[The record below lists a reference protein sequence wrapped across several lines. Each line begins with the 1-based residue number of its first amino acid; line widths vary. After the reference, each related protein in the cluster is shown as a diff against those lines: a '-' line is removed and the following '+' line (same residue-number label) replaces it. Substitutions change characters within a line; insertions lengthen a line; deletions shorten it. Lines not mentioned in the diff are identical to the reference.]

1 MKYALGE
8 SAKGKKMNFE
18 TKEIREANIALHDL
32 KRMNEKFYFYYDE
45 SNNIR
50 KHWLKDGT
58 LNAGINTNFV
68 LAGVVHHENDID
80 FDVYKLIDELKLQK
94 NINEIKFDKIAH
106 GNFIECLQSKKL
118 NVFLNWLLESDLYI
132 HYMVVNLFYFSI
144 VDIVDSVMT
153 DVPYDVQFVNDMKA
167 CLHLIASRES
177 EYFINLLV
185 ENDYPNIKKE
195 KISDFINK
203 LITLIEKYEEDVKL
217 HISLVSLKQLLK
229 KNFKKQE
236 LVFIENNEDYILLNE
251 FYGFYM
257 EPIYMFINS
266 EHKFDKE
273 SIVFER
279 IKEIKLTYNNVQ
291 LSNYE
296 ELVSTENLL
305 VQLSDVVAG
314 LLAKFFDYITDI
326 DIINLKMILSNLVGI
341 QKENFIKFSKVI
353 NKSDKYNRAFLHS
366 SISNIDREKLVLL
379 EY

>member
-1 MKYALGE
+1 
-8 SAKGKKMNFE
+8 MNFE

>member
-1 MKYALGE
+1 MEIK
-8 SAKGKKMNFE
+8 
-18 TKEIREANIALHDL
+18 TIREDNIALHNL
-32 KRMNEKFYFYYDE
+32 KRMNERFYFYYDE

-50 KHWLKDGT
+50 KHWLKDGS
-58 LNAGINTNFV
+58 LNSGINTNFV

-80 FDVYKLIDELKLQK
+80 FDVLKLIDKLKLQK
-94 NINEIKFDKIAH
+94 NINEIKFNKIAH

-144 VDIVDSVMT
+144 VDIVDSVIT
-153 DVPYDVQFVNDMKA
+153 DVSYDINFVNEMKA
-167 CLHLIASRES
+167 CLHLIASKEK
-177 EYFINLLV
+177 EFFINLLV

-203 LITLIEKYEEDVKL
+203 LITMIAKYEEDSKL
-217 HISLVSLKQLLK
+217 HIGLVTLRQLLK

-236 LVFIENNEDYILLNE
+236 LVFIENNEDHILLEE

-273 SIVFER
+273 SVVFER

-291 LSNYE
+291 LNNYE
-296 ELVSTENLL
+296 ELISTENLL

-314 LLAKFFDYITDI
+314 LLAKFFDYITEI
-326 DIINLKMILSNLVGI
+326 DILNLKMTINNLVGI
-341 QKENFIKFSKVI
+341 QKENFIIFSKVI
-353 NKSDKYNRAFLHS
+353 NKSEKYNRAFLHS
-366 SISNIDREKLVLL
+366 SISNLDREKLVLL